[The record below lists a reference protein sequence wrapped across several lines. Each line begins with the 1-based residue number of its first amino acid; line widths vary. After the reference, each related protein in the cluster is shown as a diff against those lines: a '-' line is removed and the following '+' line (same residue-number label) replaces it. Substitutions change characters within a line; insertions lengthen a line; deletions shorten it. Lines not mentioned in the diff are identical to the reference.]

1 MRSFAALVALACVV
15 SSCSLTAQR
24 APQSAAKTSFQ
35 ASSQTGVQTTSD
47 TAPQSAGQTLD
58 PNGANLGFGLG
69 LGSQPALN
77 PTINPLTQPTLTP
90 GMIHLMELETQ
101 FAAAVAAGG
110 GKAFASWFADEG
122 VTLSNGRPPV
132 MGREAIAAEAQWDPK
147 DYQLAWTAQGAQMG
161 PSNDMGFTWGHY
173 EGTGKD
179 AHGQPVTHSGR
190 YMTIWKRMS
199 DGSWKVMLDASA
211 DEPPDPGSC
220 CALPKP

>member
-1 MRSFAALVALACVV
+1 MRSFAALVVLSCVL
-15 SSCSLTAQR
+15 STCSLAAQRVPQTAAKNSLQATAQ
-24 APQSAAKTSFQ
+24 
-35 ASSQTGVQTTSD
+35 TGTQTTSD
-47 TAPQSAGQTLD
+47 TASQNSGQTLD
-58 PNGANLGFGLG
+58 PNVANLGFGLG
-69 LGSQPALN
+69 LGSQPN

-122 VTLSNGRPPV
+122 VTLANGRPPV
-132 MGREAIAAEAQWDPK
+132 IGREAIAAEAQWDPK
-147 DYQLAWTAQGAQMG
+147 NYQLTWTAEGAQMG

-190 YMTIWKRMS
+190 YMTVWKRMS

>member
-1 MRSFAALVALACVV
+1 MRSFAALVALACAV

-24 APQSAAKTSFQ
+24 VPQIAAETSLQ
-35 ASSQTGVQTTSD
+35 VPSQTGTQTTSD
-47 TAPQSAGQTLD
+47 TAPQSSGQTLD

-69 LGSQPALN
+69 LGSQPN
-77 PTINPLTQPTLTP
+77 PTIDPLTQPTLTP

-132 MGREAIAAEAQWDPK
+132 IGREAIAAEAQWDPK
-147 DYQLAWTAQGAQMG
+147 EYQLTWTAQGAQMG

-190 YMTIWKRMS
+190 YMTVWKRMP

>member
-1 MRSFAALVALACVV
+1 MRSLAALVALACVL
-15 SSCSLTAQR
+15 STCSLAAQRVPQTAAKNSLQGTAQ
-24 APQSAAKTSFQ
+24 
-35 ASSQTGVQTTSD
+35 TGTQTTSD
-47 TAPQSAGQTLD
+47 TASQNSGQTLD
-58 PNGANLGFGLG
+58 PNVANLGFGLG
-69 LGSQPALN
+69 LGSQPN

-101 FAAAVAAGG
+101 FASAVAAGG

-122 VTLSNGRPPV
+122 VTLANGRPPV
-132 MGREAIAAEAQWDPK
+132 IGREAIAAEAQWDPK
-147 DYQLAWTAQGAQMG
+147 NYQLTWTAEGAQMG

-190 YMTIWKRMS
+190 YMTVWKRMS

>member
-1 MRSFAALVALACVV
+1 MRSLAALVALACVL
-15 SSCSLTAQR
+15 STCSLAAQRVPQTAAKNSLQATAQ
-24 APQSAAKTSFQ
+24 
-35 ASSQTGVQTTSD
+35 TGTQTTSD
-47 TAPQSAGQTLD
+47 TASQNSGQTLD
-58 PNGANLGFGLG
+58 PNVANLGFGLG
-69 LGSQPALN
+69 LGSQPN

-101 FAAAVAAGG
+101 FASAVAAGG

-122 VTLSNGRPPV
+122 VTLANGRPPV
-132 MGREAIAAEAQWDPK
+132 IGREAIAAEAQWDPK
-147 DYQLAWTAQGAQMG
+147 NYQLTWTAEGAQMG

-190 YMTIWKRMS
+190 YMTVWKRMS

>member
-1 MRSFAALVALACVV
+1 MRFLAALVALACAV
-15 SSCSLTAQR
+15 STCSLQAQR
-24 APQSAAKTSFQ
+24 MPQVAAQTIPQ
-35 ASSQTGVQTTSD
+35 AASQTSGQT
-47 TAPQSAGQTLD
+47 TLD
-58 PNGANLGFGLG
+58 PGSANLGFGLG
-69 LGSQPALN
+69 LGLGSQPAV
-77 PTINPLTQPTLTP
+77 NPLTQPTLTP

-110 GKAFASWFADEG
+110 GKAFASWFAADG

-132 MGREAIAAEAQWDPK
+132 IGREAIAAQAQWDPK

-173 EGTGKD
+173 DGTGKD

-190 YMTIWKRMS
+190 YMTVWKKVP
-199 DGSWKVMLDASA
+199 DGSWKVLLDASA

-220 CALPKP
+220 CSLPKP

>member
-1 MRSFAALVALACVV
+1 MRSLAALVALACVL
-15 SSCSLTAQR
+15 STCSLAAQRVPQTAAKNSLQATAQ
-24 APQSAAKTSFQ
+24 
-35 ASSQTGVQTTSD
+35 TGTQTTSD
-47 TAPQSAGQTLD
+47 TASQNSGQTLD
-58 PNGANLGFGLG
+58 PNVANLGFGLG
-69 LGSQPALN
+69 LGSQPN

-122 VTLSNGRPPV
+122 VTLANGRPPV
-132 MGREAIAAEAQWDPK
+132 IGREAIAAEAQWDPK
-147 DYQLAWTAQGAQMG
+147 NYQLTWTAEGAQMG

-179 AHGQPVTHSGR
+179 VHGQPVTHSGR
-190 YMTIWKRMS
+190 YMTVWKRMS

>member
-1 MRSFAALVALACVV
+1 MRSLAALVALACVL
-15 SSCSLTAQR
+15 STCSLAAQRVPQTAAKNSLQATAQ
-24 APQSAAKTSFQ
+24 
-35 ASSQTGVQTTSD
+35 TGTQTTSD
-47 TAPQSAGQTLD
+47 TASQNSGQTLD
-58 PNGANLGFGLG
+58 PNVANLGFGLG
-69 LGSQPALN
+69 LGSQPN

-122 VTLSNGRPPV
+122 VTLANGRPPV
-132 MGREAIAAEAQWDPK
+132 IGREAIAAEAQWDPK
-147 DYQLAWTAQGAQMG
+147 NYQLTWTAEGAQMG

-190 YMTIWKRMS
+190 YMTVWKRMS

>member
-1 MRSFAALVALACVV
+1 MRSLAALVALACVL
-15 SSCSLTAQR
+15 STCSLAAQRVPQTAAKNSLQATAQ
-24 APQSAAKTSFQ
+24 
-35 ASSQTGVQTTSD
+35 TGPQTTSD
-47 TAPQSAGQTLD
+47 TASQNSGQTLD
-58 PNGANLGFGLG
+58 PNVANLGFGLG
-69 LGSQPALN
+69 LGSQPN

-122 VTLSNGRPPV
+122 VTLANGRPPV
-132 MGREAIAAEAQWDPK
+132 IGREAIAAEAQWDPK
-147 DYQLAWTAQGAQMG
+147 NYQLTWTAEGAQMG

-190 YMTIWKRMS
+190 YMTVWKRMS

>member
-1 MRSFAALVALACVV
+1 MRSLAALVALACVL
-15 SSCSLTAQR
+15 STCSLAAQRVPQTAAKNSLQGTAQ
-24 APQSAAKTSFQ
+24 
-35 ASSQTGVQTTSD
+35 TGTQTTSD
-47 TAPQSAGQTLD
+47 TASQNSGQTLD
-58 PNGANLGFGLG
+58 PNVANLGFGLG
-69 LGSQPALN
+69 LGSQPN

-122 VTLSNGRPPV
+122 VTLANGRPPV
-132 MGREAIAAEAQWDPK
+132 IGREAIAAEAQWDPK
-147 DYQLAWTAQGAQMG
+147 NYQLTWTAEGAQMG

-190 YMTIWKRMS
+190 YMTVWKRMS